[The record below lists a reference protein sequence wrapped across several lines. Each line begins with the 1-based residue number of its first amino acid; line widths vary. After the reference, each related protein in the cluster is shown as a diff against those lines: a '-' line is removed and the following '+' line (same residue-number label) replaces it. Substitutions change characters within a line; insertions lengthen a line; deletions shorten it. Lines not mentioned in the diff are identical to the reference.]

1 MRLSL
6 CINRPWRPSVH
17 GRDNQHGRSYSNSR
31 SERHRPCHASGFR
44 LAVLQEEK
52 KNDGEKRACTAEC
65 RAAIVDAVN
74 YHVKSKYRLA
84 KAAGAVSVAHLL
96 SGAGGSVG
104 KMASLGVKTAT
115 LGLYYYPVYR
125 YTYRGET
132 YEQIG
137 DVPAMEEQARKK
149 VGTELTLFIDPAKP
163 TSFYC
168 LEEEKGYFQQRL
180 AYLIVALLVIAVLI
194 MIGVMWLTI

>member
-1 MRLSL
+1 MCRYYLS
-6 CINRPWRPSVH
+6 S
-17 GRDNQHGRSYSNSR
+17 
-31 SERHRPCHASGFR
+31 
-44 LAVLQEEK
+44 
-52 KNDGEKRACTAEC
+52 
-65 RAAIVDAVN
+65 
-74 YHVKSKYRLA
+74 
-84 KAAGAVSVAHLL
+84 
-96 SGAGGSVG
+96 
-104 KMASLGVKTAT
+104 GVKEHYLVKKQLFGTKAGVKMAT

-137 DVPAMEEQARKK
+137 NVPAMEEQARKK

>member
-1 MRLSL
+1 M
-6 CINRPWRPSVH
+6 
-17 GRDNQHGRSYSNSR
+17 
-31 SERHRPCHASGFR
+31 
-44 LAVLQEEK
+44 
-52 KNDGEKRACTAEC
+52 
-65 RAAIVDAVN
+65 DAVN

-168 LEEEKGYFQQRL
+168 LEEEKDYFQQRL
-180 AYLIVALLVIAVLI
+180 AYLIAALLVIAVLI

>member
-31 SERHRPCHASGFR
+31 LSGIGLVTLLVSVWLFYR
-44 LAVLQEEK
+44 KKRKTTEK
-52 KNDGEKRACTAEC
+52 KRACTAEC
-65 RAAIVDAVN
+65 RATIVDVVT

-104 KMASLGVKTAT
+104 KTASLGVKTAT

-137 DVPAMEEQARKK
+137 NVPAMEEQARKK

>member
-1 MRLSL
+1 
-6 CINRPWRPSVH
+6 
-17 GRDNQHGRSYSNSR
+17 
-31 SERHRPCHASGFR
+31 
-44 LAVLQEEK
+44 
-52 KNDGEKRACTAEC
+52 
-65 RAAIVDAVN
+65 
-74 YHVKSKYRLA
+74 
-84 KAAGAVSVAHLL
+84 
-96 SGAGGSVG
+96 
-104 KMASLGVKTAT
+104 MASLGVKTAT

-137 DVPAMEEQARKK
+137 NVPAMEEQARKK

-168 LEEEKGYFQQRL
+168 LEEEKDYFQQRL

>member
-1 MRLSL
+1 M
-6 CINRPWRPSVH
+6 
-17 GRDNQHGRSYSNSR
+17 Y
-31 SERHRPCHASGFR
+31 
-44 LAVLQEEK
+44 
-52 KNDGEKRACTAEC
+52 KRQVQPNTG
-65 RAAIVDAVN
+65 
-74 YHVKSKYRLA
+74 L
-84 KAAGAVSVAHLL
+84 
-96 SGAGGSVG
+96 GAGDYSETLTISGSDGTSANVQLSF
-104 KMASLGVKTAT
+104 AVTETAPVTYT
-115 LGLYYYPVYR
+115 LTVELDVYKRQLYYYPVYR

-137 DVPAMEEQARKK
+137 NVPAMEEQARKK

>member
-1 MRLSL
+1 MEDLILILVLSGIGL
-6 CINRPWRPSVH
+6 VTLLVSVWLFY
-17 GRDNQHGRSYSNSR
+17 RKKRKTT
-31 SERHRPCHASGFR
+31 
-44 LAVLQEEK
+44 EK
-52 KNDGEKRACTAEC
+52 KRACTAEC

-137 DVPAMEEQARKK
+137 NVPAMEEQARKK

-168 LEEEKGYFQQRL
+168 LEEEEGYFQQRL

>member
-1 MRLSL
+1 MWFPSPYPDELFYSVLCRYYLS
-6 CINRPWRPSVH
+6 
-17 GRDNQHGRSYSNSR
+17 
-31 SERHRPCHASGFR
+31 SGIKEHY
-44 LAVLQEEK
+44 LVK
-52 KNDGEKRACTAEC
+52 KQLFGT
-65 RAAIVDAVN
+65 
-74 YHVKSKYRLA
+74 
-84 KAAGAVSVAHLL
+84 KA
-96 SGAGGSVG
+96 
-104 KMASLGVKTAT
+104 GVKMAT

-137 DVPAMEEQARKK
+137 NVPAMEEQARKK

-168 LEEEKGYFQQRL
+168 LEEEKDYFQQRL

>member
-1 MRLSL
+1 M
-6 CINRPWRPSVH
+6 
-17 GRDNQHGRSYSNSR
+17 
-31 SERHRPCHASGFR
+31 
-44 LAVLQEEK
+44 
-52 KNDGEKRACTAEC
+52 
-65 RAAIVDAVN
+65 
-74 YHVKSKYRLA
+74 
-84 KAAGAVSVAHLL
+84 AHLL

>member
-1 MRLSL
+1 MSFAENVETFLIGCCIMCPGFSL
-6 CINRPWRPSVH
+6 
-17 GRDNQHGRSYSNSR
+17 
-31 SERHRPCHASGFR
+31 FLL
-44 LAVLQEEK
+44 LARIYK
-52 KNDGEKRACTAEC
+52 K
-65 RAAIVDAVN
+65 
-74 YHVKSKYRLA
+74 
-84 KAAGAVSVAHLL
+84 
-96 SGAGGSVG
+96 
-104 KMASLGVKTAT
+104 KMAT

-137 DVPAMEEQARKK
+137 NVPAMEEQARKK

-168 LEEEKGYFQQRL
+168 LEEEKDYFQQRL
-180 AYLIVALLVIAVLI
+180 AYLIAALLVIAVLI

>member
-1 MRLSL
+1 MGRGKLS
-6 CINRPWRPSVH
+6 RQKQAPH
-17 GRDNQHGRSYSNSR
+17 AESR
-31 SERHRPCHASGFR
+31 RGCFRGALSERSGR
-44 LAVLQEEK
+44 HGKAGGLPRGE
-52 KNDGEKRACTAEC
+52 DG
-65 RAAIVDAVN
+65 DAGT
-74 YHVKSKYRLA
+74 L
-84 KAAGAVSVAHLL
+84 LL
-96 SGAGGSVG
+96 SRV
-104 KMASLGVKTAT
+104 
-115 LGLYYYPVYR
+115 PVYLP
-125 YTYRGET
+125 GET

-137 DVPAMEEQARKK
+137 NVPAMEEQARKK